1 MIRYIEDLED
11 IDLPTEFV
19 KVLEKSLG
27 RQCENGRKPSKTY
40 L

>member
-19 KVLEKSLG
+19 KFLEKSL
-27 RQCENGRKPSKTY
+27 CENGRKPSKPY